1 MTVIMAMDIMRSVL
15 QCVQGTSGHDHG
27 DGDNAVC
34 NTVLNESVVMT
45 MVMEIM
51 HSVLQRVK

>member
-1 MTVIMAMDIMRSVL
+1 MTDIMAMQIMPSVL
-15 QCVQGTSGHDHG
+15 SCFQGTSGHDHG

-34 NTVLNESVVMT
+34 NTVLNESVVMI

-51 HSVLQRVK
+51 HSVLQCVK